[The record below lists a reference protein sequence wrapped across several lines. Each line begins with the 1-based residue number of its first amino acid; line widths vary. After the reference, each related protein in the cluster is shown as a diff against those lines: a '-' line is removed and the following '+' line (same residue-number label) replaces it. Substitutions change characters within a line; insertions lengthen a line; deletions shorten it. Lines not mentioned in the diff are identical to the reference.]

1 MLSFLLLLIQ
11 FRLQNVLT
19 LCSFVKTAINKTC
32 KIYKL
37 FFSQGFFSALIQ
49 RQMDIFFFFVMPTNG
64 MAYKN
69 TPSLQPSIIAF
80 ESLFAV
86 QTFSDTPTPKIQV
99 K

>member
-1 MLSFLLLLIQ
+1 ME
-11 FRLQNVLT
+11 
-19 LCSFVKTAINKTC
+19 
-32 KIYKL
+32 IY
-37 FFSQGFFSALIQ
+37 
-49 RQMDIFFFFVMPTNG
+49 FFVMPAYG

-69 TPSLQPSIIAF
+69 TPSLQPSIITF